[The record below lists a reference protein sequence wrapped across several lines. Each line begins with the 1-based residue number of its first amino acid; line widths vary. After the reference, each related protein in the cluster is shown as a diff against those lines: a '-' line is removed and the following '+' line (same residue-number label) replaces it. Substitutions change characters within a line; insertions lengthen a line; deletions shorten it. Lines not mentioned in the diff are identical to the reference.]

1 LKAVLSGCFSGSALK
16 FILLKGVAKLKL
28 VLPVILGYVLGSVPI
43 GFLVA
48 RYWGH
53 IDIRHYGSGNIGTT
67 NVFRTLGFYPGS
79 IVLIGDIGKGVI
91 AVLLGKWLGGE
102 QAALL
107 AGLAAILGH
116 SWSIF
121 LSFKGGRGV
130 ATGAGVFLALTP
142 KVILIA
148 ALIWILVIAITWVSR
163 NRVCSSKPLAVFTT
177 IVSGDNRGKQA
188 WDKERTAWEGTA
200 RTTTE
205 AFFTAPDKSEVM
217 SKSSGN
223 KISGKY
229 WRFILSLRI
238 FRALSGERDQ
248 RVTGNSFRARWIPK
262 AVPQLPAPN
271 TAILTGMIIH
281 PPISWA

>member
-1 LKAVLSGCFSGSALK
+1 M
-16 FILLKGVAKLKL
+16 KLF
-28 VLPVILGYVLGSVPI
+28 LPAILGYVLGSVPI

-53 IDIRHYGSGNIGTT
+53 IDIRQYGSGNIGTT

-79 IVLIGDIGKGVI
+79 MVLIGDIGKGVI

-148 ALIWILVIAITWVSR
+148 ALIWILVIAITGYVSLG
-163 NRVCSSKPLAVFTT
+163 SIIAAGSLP
-177 IVSGDNRGKQA
+177 
-188 WDKERTAWEGTA
+188 
-200 RTTTE
+200 
-205 AFFTAPDKSEVM
+205 
-217 SKSSGN
+217 
-223 KISGKY
+223 
-229 WRFILSLRI
+229 ILMLI
-238 FRALSGERDQ
+238 FRESSILLFFACIAVLFVIYRHRPNIKRLLDGTEHK
-248 RVTGNSFRARWIPK
+248 FRIKPMK
-262 AVPQLPAPN
+262 
-271 TAILTGMIIH
+271 
-281 PPISWA
+281 

>member
-1 LKAVLSGCFSGSALK
+1 M
-16 FILLKGVAKLKL
+16 KL
-28 VLPVILGYVLGSVPI
+28 VFPVILGYVLGSVPI

-48 RYWGH
+48 HYWGH

-148 ALIWILVIAITWVSR
+148 ALIWILVIAITGYVSLGSIIAAGHCQSSCLFSGSLLSCCFLP
-163 NRVCSSKPLAVFTT
+163 VLQCSSLFTG
-177 IVSGDNRGKQA
+177 IGPILNDCWRY
-188 WDKERTAWEGTA
+188 RT
-200 RTTTE
+200 
-205 AFFTAPDKSEVM
+205 
-217 SKSSGN
+217 
-223 KISGKY
+223 
-229 WRFILSLRI
+229 
-238 FRALSGERDQ
+238 
-248 RVTGNSFRARWIPK
+248 
-262 AVPQLPAPN
+262 
-271 TAILTGMIIH
+271 
-281 PPISWA
+281 

>member
-1 LKAVLSGCFSGSALK
+1 M
-16 FILLKGVAKLKL
+16 KL
-28 VLPVILGYVLGSVPI
+28 VFPVILGYVLGSVPI

-48 RYWGH
+48 HYWGH

-148 ALIWILVIAITWVSR
+148 ALIWILVIAITGYVSLGSIIAAGSLPILMLIFR
-163 NRVCSSKPLAVFTT
+163 ESSILLFFACIAVFFV
-177 IVSGDNRGKQA
+177 IYRHRPNIKRLL
-188 WDKERTAWEGTA
+188 EGT
-200 RTTTE
+200 E
-205 AFFTAPDKSEVM
+205 HKF
-217 SKSSGN
+217 
-223 KISGKY
+223 
-229 WRFILSLRI
+229 RI
-238 FRALSGERDQ
+238 K
-248 RVTGNSFRARWIPK
+248 PMK
-262 AVPQLPAPN
+262 
-271 TAILTGMIIH
+271 
-281 PPISWA
+281 

>member
-1 LKAVLSGCFSGSALK
+1 M
-16 FILLKGVAKLKL
+16 KL

-53 IDIRHYGSGNIGTT
+53 VDIRHYGSGNIGTT

-148 ALIWILVIAITWVSR
+148 ALIWILVIAITGYVSLGSIIAAGSLPILMLIFR
-163 NRVCSSKPLAVFTT
+163 EPSILLFFACIAVFFV
-177 IVSGDNRGKQA
+177 IYRHRPNIKRLL
-188 WDKERTAWEGTA
+188 EGT
-200 RTTTE
+200 E
-205 AFFTAPDKSEVM
+205 HKF
-217 SKSSGN
+217 
-223 KISGKY
+223 
-229 WRFILSLRI
+229 RI
-238 FRALSGERDQ
+238 K
-248 RVTGNSFRARWIPK
+248 PMK
-262 AVPQLPAPN
+262 
-271 TAILTGMIIH
+271 
-281 PPISWA
+281 